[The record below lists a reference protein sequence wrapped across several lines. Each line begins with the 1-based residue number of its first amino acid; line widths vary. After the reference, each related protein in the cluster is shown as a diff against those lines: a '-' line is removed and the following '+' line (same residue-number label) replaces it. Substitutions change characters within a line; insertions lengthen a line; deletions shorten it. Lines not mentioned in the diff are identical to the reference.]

1 MRWLAAV
8 ALLLGAGLAGCTS
21 GAEGPAA
28 AGEAVLLESALRLD
42 PASALNPSFSQGLDG
57 PAALPAIAP
66 PATDGQA
73 PAVLRPG
80 QMLEWSGTCPCP
92 TYRFVLGGVSR
103 AWGGWMEARVR
114 WNGTEVPGL
123 GLSVS
128 GPSGSAV
135 GQRGFDDRLARL
147 WTPRP
152 GDHSVQLDGTGAF
165 TATVRLGSLDVPADG
180 DLRPNLVELVIEGP
194 HVGDCDEVE
203 RTEQGAVKCM
213 RFGNGVGNPGHGPV
227 QIRLTV
233 QQAAMALAPMD
244 GHFVQEVRQ
253 ADGSVHQH
261 DVGPARFHLAH
272 GHWHY
277 DGLAVFTL
285 YAVDPETGL
294 RGAVAASHG
303 KSGFCFLD
311 WDQMLEN
318 VTEPAQRERA
328 ETDCLVPG
336 LTALASQEVDDAS
349 HVATWTNGISRGWYD
364 FYGAYLSD
372 QYVDVAG
379 LPDGTYE
386 LVASA
391 DPLGTLK
398 ELDETDNQSSLL
410 LELRGD
416 TVDVLEERGHF
427 HVQDDDDA

>member
-1 MRWLAAV
+1 M
-8 ALLLGAGLAGCTS
+8 
-21 GAEGPAA
+21 
-28 AGEAVLLESALRLD
+28 
-42 PASALNPSFSQGLDG
+42 N
-57 PAALPAIAP
+57 
-66 PATDGQA
+66 
-73 PAVLRPG
+73 
-80 QMLEWSGTCPCP
+80 
-92 TYRFVLGGVSR
+92 
-103 AWGGWMEARVR
+103 
-114 WNGTEVPGL
+114 
-123 GLSVS
+123 
-128 GPSGSAV
+128 GPSGASA
-135 GQRGFDDRLARL
+135 GQRGFDDRLARV
-147 WTPRP
+147 WDPRS
-152 GDHSVQLDGTGAF
+152 GDYALDLNGTGAF

-194 HVGDCDEVE
+194 HVGACDEVE
-203 RTEQGAVKCM
+203 QTEQGAVKCM

-253 ADGSVHQH
+253 ADGSVHDH
-261 DVGPARFHLAH
+261 DVGPARFHAAH

-285 YAVDPETGL
+285 YAVDPATGL
-294 RGAVAASHG
+294 RGAVTASHG

-311 WDQMLEN
+311 WDQMVEN
-318 VTEPAQRERA
+318 VTEPAERERA

-336 LTALASQEVDDAS
+336 LGMAFGGEPGVP
-349 HVATWTNGISRGWYD
+349 TWTNGISRGWYD
-364 FYGAYLSD
+364 FYQSGLSD

-391 DPLGTLK
+391 DPLGTLQ

-410 LELRGD
+410 LSLHGD
-416 TVDVLEERGHF
+416 SVDVMEERGHF